1 VSEGNSELPA
11 GWASTPLKDLIA
23 LDGLFNDG
31 DWVESKDQD
40 PKGDVRLIQL
50 ADIGDGV
57 FRYRSERFLTAAKAE
72 ELQCTFLRTGDVL
85 ISRLADPLGRACIFP
100 EQTKPCVAAVDVCI
114 FRSGSD
120 EVDHTWLMHFINS
133 IYFRNEIELRSSG
146 TTRTRIS
153 RKNLGDIEM
162 RVPPLAEQRRIVA
175 KIKTLQERSRRAREV
190 LSEVGPLLEQFRQSV
205 LAAAFRGYLTADWR
219 AAHQNVEPA
228 TELLLRICAERRR
241 RWEQAELGKFE
252 AQHQKPPKNWKDKY
266 KEPEPL
272 GDSYLPE
279 LPEGW
284 VWSTLG
290 TISVIQGGIT
300 LGQKK
305 RPGVQYV
312 SVPYLRVANVQRGY
326 LDLSEVKAIEVTLDC
341 LEQLRL
347 QDGDLLFN
355 EGGDR
360 DKLGRGWVWKSEIED
375 CIHQNHVFRARLLSH
390 EIIPEL
396 ISHYANEFGREF
408 FFQRASQTVNLASIN
423 KTQLSRLPVPVIP
436 LKEQQVLA
444 TLLDA
449 VMQLADELQ
458 AQVDVAVSK
467 LDTLDQSILAKA
479 FRGELVPQDPHD
491 EPASVLL
498 ERIRAQPRRQAKAPK
513 QTSKLVQTS
522 ELAKIASRLEPQQLT
537 LAEVLRTAD

>member
-1 VSEGNSELPA
+1 VSGEDRNLPRGWQWATLEEISDHITDGEHLSPNKTNSGVYLLSAKHVRDEGISFDDPHYVSPDDAEQFWKRCKPERGDILICSR
-11 GWASTPLKDLIA
+11 GTIGRSTVVNTDIPFCLMGSVILVKPSSD
-23 LDGLFNDG
+23 LDGYYVGAFM
-31 DWVESKDQD
+31 
-40 PKGDVRLIQL
+40 
-50 ADIGDGV
+50 
-57 FRYRSERFLTAAKAE
+57 RSRWAFK
-72 ELQCTFLRTGDVL
+72 QITG
-85 ISRLADPLGRACIFP
+85 ISG
-100 EQTKPCVAAVDVCI
+100 
-114 FRSGSD
+114 
-120 EVDHTWLMHFINS
+120 
-133 IYFRNEIELRSSG
+133 G
-146 TTRTRIS
+146 TTIRALYLR
-153 RKNLGDIEM
+153 DIKHCHIAI
-162 RVPPLAEQRRIVA
+162 PPFAEQSRIVA
-175 KIKTLQERSRRAREV
+175 KVQTLPDRSQRAREA
-190 LSEVGPLLEQFRQSV
+190 LAEVGPLLEQFRPSV
-205 LAAAFRGYLTADWR
+205 LAAAFRGDLTADWR
-219 AAHQNVEPA
+219 TVHPDVEPA
-228 TELLLRICAERRR
+228 ILLLQRIRAERRC

-537 LAEVLRTAD
+537 LVEVLRTAD